1 MKKFM
6 TVFFLIITFAAGAF
20 AKEGQLQKAT
30 NVVNEIMRTPDKGIP
45 HDLLE
50 KAVCI
55 GIVPSELKGAFF
67 VGGSYG
73 RGVLVCRRQGN
84 GPWGAPS
91 FFTLG
96 SGSFGLQIGAKATD
110 VVFMVMNPE
119 GARKLIRDDVKL
131 GGELSVAAGPVGR
144 SAEGATDA
152 QLHAEILSYSR
163 TRGVFAG
170 MSLDGAVV
178 KQDKGDNARLYGRKV
193 TARQILINCNV
204 AAPPQA
210 RVLRNTLARYSP
222 QPCVRPHCCNASCS
236 FHLNLAQPD
245 RADPRWGARAS
256 SFA

>member
-1 MKKFM
+1 
-6 TVFFLIITFAAGAF
+6 
-20 AKEGQLQKAT
+20 
-30 NVVNEIMRTPDKGIP
+30 
-45 HDLLE
+45 
-50 KAVCI
+50 
-55 GIVPSELKGAFF
+55 

-73 RGVLVCRRQGN
+73 RGVLVCREHGK

-91 FFTLG
+91 LFTLG

-170 MSLDGAVV
+170 MSLDGAFV
-178 KQDKGDNARLYGRKV
+178 KQDKGDNEKLYGRKV
-193 TARQILINCNV
+193 TARQILINCAV

-210 RVLRNTLARYSP
+210 RPLRNALARYSP
-222 QPCVRPHCCNASCS
+222 PGVRSTV
-236 FHLNLAQPD
+236 LL
-245 RADPRWGARAS
+245 
-256 SFA
+256 